1 MEAEA
6 KEHQSKKS
14 LMGLPRAQLADALN
28 VLDIPD
34 RQKSMRLSQVWS
46 WLYNK
51 GSQSIDQMT
60 TLSLD
65 LRKEIE
71 SVYDLSRPKI
81 SEDQISEDGT
91 RKWLLKFIDGSE
103 VETVFIPD
111 NERGTLCVSSQVGC
125 CLLYTS
131 DAADE

>member
-34 RQKSMRLSQVWS
+34 RQKSMRLNQVWS

-125 CLLYTS
+125 TLNCTFS
-131 DAADE
+131 TRF

>member
-71 SVYDLSRPKI
+71 SVYDLSRPRYLKI
-81 SEDQISEDGT
+81 KF
-91 RKWLLKFIDGSE
+91 RKMEQGSGYL
-103 VETVFIPD
+103 
-111 NERGTLCVSSQVGC
+111 NL
-125 CLLYTS
+125 
-131 DAADE
+131 

>member
-46 WLYNK
+46 
-51 GSQSIDQMT
+51 
-60 TLSLD
+60 
-65 LRKEIE
+65 
-71 SVYDLSRPKI
+71 
-81 SEDQISEDGT
+81 
-91 RKWLLKFIDGSE
+91 
-103 VETVFIPD
+103 
-111 NERGTLCVSSQVGC
+111 
-125 CLLYTS
+125 
-131 DAADE
+131 